1 MNSRLRSDLIRC
13 KGHFA
18 SSLEGEDTGAHSKAS
33 DRNGHLMA
41 ENDTGRDRI
50 GRVLN
55 IIFERKIIW
64 FLV

>member
-18 SSLEGEDTGAHSKAS
+18 SSLGGEDTGGHSKVS

-41 ENDTGRDRI
+41 ENDMGRDRI

-55 IIFERKIIW
+55 IIFERKII
-64 FLV
+64 

>member
-18 SSLEGEDTGAHSKAS
+18 SSLGGEDTGAHSKVS

-41 ENDTGRDRI
+41 ENDMGRDRI
-50 GRVLN
+50 GRILN